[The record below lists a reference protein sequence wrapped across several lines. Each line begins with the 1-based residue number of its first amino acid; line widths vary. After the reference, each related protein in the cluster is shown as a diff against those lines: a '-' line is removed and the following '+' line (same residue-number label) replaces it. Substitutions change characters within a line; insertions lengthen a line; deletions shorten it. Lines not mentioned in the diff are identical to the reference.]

1 MCSFLHSIAAGHV
14 VNGLRPDSIVLKQD
28 IVLPCPELLEGCSM
42 SEENELL
49 RRQVDELKMVWQ
61 AERVAAKSKRVRR
74 QLEEMWKA
82 WNAER
87 VA

>member
-1 MCSFLHSIAAGHV
+1 
-14 VNGLRPDSIVLKQD
+14 
-28 IVLPCPELLEGCSM
+28 M